1 MDAIVR
7 TAGCSTGREV
17 SSRCQHPEAG
27 PPPGTEATLF
37 GWQTGREFVWFFGSG
52 WPGQGR
58 PRGRPW
64 ALGGTGQRCPGP
76 DALPDRV
83 RPLGRLGTLFPSG
96 GLDRQGLGFG
106 RWMPSVPRASGGT
119 GRRGCVRSAPDLSC
133 GLFETGSRRG
143 GKAVGIWAHWSLGV
157 GCYRRWVQLGAGCPG
172 RRPRLRRAPNLQYG
186 LLRGLRVYWQELVAI
201 GGPFFLGVGRWVVLR
216 RWALGPLGVGWS
228 RAASNGPTTTIS
240 CVQPR
245 NSV

>member
-1 MDAIVR
+1 M
-7 TAGCSTGREV
+7 GGR
-17 SSRCQHPEAG
+17 
-27 PPPGTEATLF
+27 PGGNLF
-37 GWQTGREFVWFFGSG
+37 GSLVLD
-52 WPGQGR
+52 GQGR
-58 PRGRPW
+58 AAPGEGPGRWVAQGSGVP
-64 ALGGTGQRCPGP
+64 AQTPSQTACG
-76 DALPDRV
+76 
-83 RPLGRLGTLFPSG
+83 PLGRLETLFPSG

-133 GLFETGSRRG
+133 GLFEIGARRG
-143 GKAVGIWAHWSLGV
+143 RKGVGIWALWSLGV

-186 LLRGLRVYWQELVAI
+186 LFRGLRVCRQELVAI
-201 GGPFFLGVGRWVVLR
+201 GGPFLLGVGRWVVLR

-228 RAASNGPTTTIS
+228 RAASNGPTTTKL